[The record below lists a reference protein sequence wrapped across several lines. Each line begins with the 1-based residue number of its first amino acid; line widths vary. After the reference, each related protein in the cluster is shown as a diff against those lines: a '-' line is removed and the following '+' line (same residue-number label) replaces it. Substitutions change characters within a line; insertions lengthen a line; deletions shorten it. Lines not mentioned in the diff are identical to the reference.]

1 MPPVAHS
8 AQGKGHM
15 GQITVEVIRLPG
27 SVPSANQ
34 QRSKHSTIYA
44 TKIVEAGHLK
54 AEAEVAVLNA
64 ENQHVM
70 CPMCRVPINEI
81 KAKGCGISVN
91 PCNMEEIEKQN
102 AKKIVEAKE
111 LEKQANIS
119 SQEVKA
125 INAKIDQLDD
135 VIRSLTKQI
144 RAASKIAT
152 DNAEMA
158 REIQEGVLEKRMLL
172 DTARKLSKKRSD
184 ITNSGVAQNRLD
196 EEREKMRSGRQRS
209 LPKIGQ
215 ISDVYRGILSTCFP
229 GGMDGSIELD
239 GNGLKV
245 DAYFSGRS
253 DVSTA
258 ALESLKIVAFDL
270 SAMHRASEGKTDLP
284 AFLLHDSPREA
295 DLDSALYAAIF
306 TLAAEWEFGSGVCS
320 FQYIV
325 TTTTAP
331 PERLQGDEFV
341 KLKMSS
347 TPPNDRLFR
356 TDL

>member
-1 MPPVAHS
+1 MQLCGHS
-8 AQGKGHM
+8 RA
-15 GQITVEVIRLPG
+15 
-27 SVPSANQ
+27 
-34 QRSKHSTIYA
+34 
-44 TKIVEAGHLK
+44 EAGHLK
-54 AEAEVAVLNA
+54 DEVELAVFNA
-64 ENQHVM
+64 ENKHAM
-70 CPMCRVPINEI
+70 CPMCRVPISEI

-102 AKKIVEAKE
+102 AKKISAAQD
-111 LEKQANIS
+111 LEKQATIS
-119 SQEVKA
+119 SLEVKKLDEQ
-125 INAKIDQLDD
+125 ISQLDG
-135 VIRSLTKQI
+135 VIRSMTKEI

-152 DNAEMA
+152 DNADRA
-158 REIQEGVLEKRMLL
+158 RDIQEGVLEKRLLL
-172 DTARKLSKKRSD
+172 DTARKLSRKGSEIRKL
-184 ITNSGVAQNRLD
+184 GVAQSQLD
-196 EEREKMRSGRQRS
+196 GEREKMRAGRQRS
-209 LPKIGQ
+209 LPKIGR
-215 ISDVYRGILSTCFP
+215 ISDVYRGILTTCFP
-229 GGMDGSIELD
+229 GDMDGTIELD

-270 SAMHRASEGKTDLP
+270 SAMHRASEGKADLP

-306 TLAAEWEFGSGVCS
+306 DLAAEWETDSAHCS

-331 PERLQGDEFV
+331 PDHLQGDDFV

-347 TPPNDRLFR
+347 TPASDRLFR